1 MASDPRTNRP
11 LNRATGP
18 GPGVRSSVRS
28 LSPETA
34 VTLSAVGDAV
44 IIFLGL
50 LAGYWLRFQSDLPWG
65 SFPGSGIV
73 ELSSMRQRVLSN
85 YLGLISLGAAFL
97 VGTFVYLR
105 LYEARRLLH
114 LRESTL
120 VIVQGATFWLFAYLG
135 VSLFLKFDPP
145 ISRIYVALSYICTL
159 AGLLVWRLILA
170 RLLRREWFAGRLRQN
185 VVMVGWNREAADLFN
200 AIHRDQRQPYRV
212 TGFIPTPGHDALLPP
227 PDAYRLGDFEEM
239 TDVLDRRT
247 ADIVVLCDLEL
258 PRDAIISLA
267 NECERKGIHFK
278 LVPSYFQI
286 LISGLQ
292 LETVSGVPI
301 LGVSRLPLDRLTNRT
316 LKRLVDVFGALV
328 GLVLAVPVLLV
339 FGYLIRRESP
349 GPIFFRQERVGRRGR
364 PFDMLKLRSMRLD
377 ADKADHLSQSTLRD
391 DPRML
396 SIGSFMRSWNLD
408 EVPQFWNVLKGEMS
422 LVGPRPERTYHSEK
436 LGHEIPHYNAR
447 LAAKP
452 GITGWA
458 QVNGLRGNTD
468 LSERVRYDLWY
479 LENWSLWLDFQ
490 IMVMTFIRR
499 ENAY

>member
-1 MASDPRTNRP
+1 MNPAPV
-11 LNRATGP
+11 
-18 GPGVRSSVRS
+18 PGVRSSVRS

-34 VTLSAVGDAV
+34 VTLAAVGDAV
-44 IIFLGL
+44 IVFLGL
-50 LAGYWLRFQSDLPWG
+50 LAGYWLRFQSGVPWG
-65 SFPGSGIV
+65 RFLGGVVVADSA
-73 ELSSMRQRVLSN
+73 LLQQQVLSN
-85 YLGLISLGAAFL
+85 YFGLIVLGGVFL

-135 VSLFLKFDPP
+135 ISLFLKFDPP
-145 ISRIYVALSYICTL
+145 ISRIYVALSYLCTL
-159 AGLLVWRLILA
+159 GSLLVWRLCLS
-170 RLLRREWFAGRLRQN
+170 RLLRRDWFAGRLRQN

-212 TGFIPTPGHDALLPP
+212 TGFIPTPDHDALIPP
-227 PDAYRLGDFEEM
+227 PNAVRMGDFEHMAE
-239 TDVLDRRT
+239 VLDRRT

-258 PRDAIISLA
+258 PRDAIIGLA

-316 LKRLVDVFGALV
+316 VKRTVDIVGALV
-328 GLVLAVPVLLV
+328 GLTMAVLIFAIL
-339 FGYLIRRESP
+339 GWLIRRESP

-391 DPRML
+391 DPRVL
-396 SIGSFMRSWNLD
+396 SIGSLMRRWNLD

-422 LVGPRPERTYHSEK
+422 LVGPRPERTFHSEK
-436 LGHEIPHYNAR
+436 LSHEIPHYNAR

-490 IMVMTFIRR
+490 IMVMTFLRR